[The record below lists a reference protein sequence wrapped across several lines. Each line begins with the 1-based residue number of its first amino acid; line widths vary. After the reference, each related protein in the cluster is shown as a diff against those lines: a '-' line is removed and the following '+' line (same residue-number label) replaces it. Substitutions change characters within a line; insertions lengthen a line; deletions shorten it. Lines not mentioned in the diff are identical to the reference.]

1 MAQQWKVDKIHKL
14 KEELQR
20 HTKFLFTDYR
30 GMNVQQI
37 NGLRNT
43 LREKGTEFHV
53 LKNRFLKR
61 VFVDLGVESLDRI
74 LVNPTAVAYSIEDMS
89 EVAKILID
97 ESKESTLQIK
107 GGYLDG
113 SVLSFEDIE
122 SLSRLPSRQVL
133 IAQAVGML
141 NAPMNSLVFVLG
153 GLISKFVRTLKAI
166 EVTKK

>member
-1 MAQQWKVDKIHKL
+1 MAQQWKVDKINKM
-14 KEELQR
+14 KEQLQQ
-20 HTKFLFTDYR
+20 HTKFVFTDYR

-37 NGLRNT
+37 NSLRNS

-61 VFVDLGVESLDRI
+61 VFDDLGVQSLDRFLI
-74 LVNPTAVAYSIEDMS
+74 NPTAVAYSIEDMS
-89 EVAKILID
+89 EVAKVLID

-122 SLSRLPSRQVL
+122 SISRLPSRQVL
-133 IAQAVGML
+133 VAQVVGML
-141 NAPMNSLVFVLG
+141 NAPVNGLVFVLG
-153 GLISKFVRTLKAI
+153 GLVSKFVRTLKAI
-166 EVTKK
+166 EEIKK